1 MTTLEIVLIALLVM
15 QSLMWLI
22 SDFARFDPKGR

>member
-1 MTTLEIVLIALLVM
+1 MSELEIILAALLVM

-22 SDFARFDPKGR
+22 SDVAESDLD